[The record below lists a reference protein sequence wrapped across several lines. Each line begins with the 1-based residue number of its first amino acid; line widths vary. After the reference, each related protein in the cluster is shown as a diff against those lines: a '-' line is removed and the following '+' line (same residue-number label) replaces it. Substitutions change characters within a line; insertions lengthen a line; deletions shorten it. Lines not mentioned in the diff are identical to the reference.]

1 MYVRNIVEQEKYSP
15 QRIAVALLKM
25 TSLLAINFSAV
36 LLQVG
41 QLLLALSILVI
52 LHEFGHYITA
62 RKFGCRVE
70 KFFLFFDWPFAIV
83 KKKIGETVYGIGALP
98 LGGYVKIAGMID
110 ESMDKEQMKRTPQPW
125 EFRSKP
131 AWQRLII
138 MLGGIIM
145 NVLTAFV
152 IYAFIVMIWGDRKVP
167 ASSLKYGVNVVDST
181 LFQIGLRNGDRILA
195 VNGKPVEDFEK
206 IIRKVI
212 VGNNITVDRSGK
224 QLTFD
229 MPVDYLGNLT
239 KRKNKDVSSFLEPR
253 IPVLAYSVAD
263 TTPAYKAGLRIGDR
277 VIGIDSTRFQFFDE
291 FRSLTQNRKNDSVWL
306 TVLREQQ
313 EVRFRTKLDSEGHVG
328 FLAVPAL
335 AFKQLD
341 SLGWAKLNVTKYS
354 FLSAFP
360 AGVRIAKEQFEDYL
374 DQFKKIVNPKT
385 GGYKLVGGFKSM
397 GSIFPKYGW
406 DWETFWRI
414 TAFFSIV
421 LAFMN
426 LLPIPG
432 LDGGHVLFTLC
443 EMVAGRKLPEKFLE
457 YAQYAGMAILLLLML
472 YANGNDWFGWGK

>member
-1 MYVRNIVEQEKYSP
+1 
-15 QRIAVALLKM
+15 M
-25 TSLLAINFSAV
+25 THLLAINFSAV

-62 RKFGCRVE
+62 RRFGCRVE
-70 KFFLFFDWPFAIV
+70 KFFLFFDWPFALV
-83 KKKIGETVYGIGALP
+83 KKKIGETVYGIGVLP

-110 ESMDKEQMKRTPQPW
+110 ESMDKEQMKQAPQPW

-138 MLGGIIM
+138 MLGGIAM

-167 ASSLKYGVNVVDST
+167 ASSLKYGVHVVDST
-181 LFQIGLRNGDRILA
+181 LYKIGIRNGDRILA
-195 VNGKPVEDFEK
+195 VNGEPIDDIEK
-206 IIRKVI
+206 TIRKVI
-212 VGNNITVDRSGK
+212 VGDNITVERAG
-224 QLTFD
+224 QRLTLD
-229 MPVDYLGNLT
+229 MPVNFLGQLIENR
-239 KRKNKDVSSFLEPR
+239 RKEVSSFLEPR
-253 IPVLAYSVAD
+253 IPALVDSVAD
-263 TTPAYKAGLRIGDR
+263 TSVAYKAGLRRNDRIIG
-277 VIGIDSTRFQFFDE
+277 VDSTRFQFYDE
-291 FRSLTQNRKNDSVWL
+291 LKTILQGRKADSINL
-306 TVLREQQ
+306 TVLRNNGEA
-313 EVRFRTKLDSEGHVG
+313 VIRTKLDSGGRIG
-328 FLAVPAL
+328 FFPYASYA
-335 AFKQLD
+335 QWD
-341 SLGWAKLNVTKYS
+341 SLGWVKLNITKYG
-354 FLSAFP
+354 FFAAFP
-360 AGVRIAKEQFEDYL
+360 AGVRKAKDEFLFYL

-385 GGYKLVGGFKSM
+385 GGYKGVGGFKSM

-443 EMVAGRKLPEKFLE
+443 EMVAGRRLPEKFLE

-472 YANGNDWFGWGK
+472 YANGNDWFGWGR